1 MHCISGVQL
10 ILGLNGV
17 IWVTADTKQPPEQA
31 ESSLVS
37 DAQPAV
43 SRDITVPERQAIA
56 RVANSIR
63 ALAKLYFSIH
73 PTSIMDVYMVSLT
86 ARKSSATAGSS
97 YPGTSL
103 SCKASVIAGHF
114 KLPRHVVAR
123 QTGLCNQ
130 QLLPGFS
137 NCLTVILHFDSIAL
151 CSHGHQECIVE
162 SANSHND
169 TSAWTPDF

>member
-1 MHCISGVQL
+1 MHRASGVQL

-73 PTSIMDVYMVSLT
+73 PASIMDVYMVSLT
-86 ARKSSATAGSS
+86 AHRSYASAA
-97 YPGTSL
+97 
-103 SCKASVIAGHF
+103 SCVFGAVCPA
-114 KLPRHVVAR
+114 
-123 QTGLCNQ
+123 N
-130 QLLPGFS
+130 
-137 NCLTVILHFDSIAL
+137 LTCHI
-151 CSHGHQECIVE
+151 
-162 SANSHND
+162 
-169 TSAWTPDF
+169 